1 VRERVAREL
10 VLPEEPNTQPGRV
23 YRRGAANLFSYRAV

>member
-10 VLPEEPNTQPGRV
+10 VLLEKPNAQPAPSLAA
-23 YRRGAANLFSYRAV
+23 RRNQP